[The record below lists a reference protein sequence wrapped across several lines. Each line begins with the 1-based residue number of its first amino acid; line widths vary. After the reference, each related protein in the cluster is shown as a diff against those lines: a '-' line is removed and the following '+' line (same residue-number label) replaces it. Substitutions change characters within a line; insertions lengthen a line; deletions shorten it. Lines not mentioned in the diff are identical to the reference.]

1 MKAMPLRVLGALL
14 ALVVLSGASCE
25 PPPTSPAWE
34 NQQRMERGHYG

>member
-1 MKAMPLRVLGALL
+1 MKTFSFRVLGALVAL
-14 ALVVLSGASCE
+14 AVLSGASCE